1 MAKQKTIDTQSF
13 YDKMAPFYNRHIEQ
27 TRFPMN
33 HAVVPYLASPKKKSE
48 LHLTKK
54 RQANGRIVS
63 GQLVSKDGAEAFKVV
78 AGIPLLQPKG
88 DPAEW
93 GHPIREILFGDR
105 AFGIEKHFYELDPDH
120 CQALCRT

>member
-1 MAKQKTIDTQSF
+1 MSA
-13 YDKMAPFYNRHIEQ
+13 
-27 TRFPMN
+27 
-33 HAVVPYLASPKKKSE
+33 
-48 LHLTKK
+48 
-54 RQANGRIVS
+54 G
-63 GQLVSKDGAEAFKVV
+63 